1 MFIRRVGTLIDES
14 LYNRCIDLSKDYFDR
29 DYYKYPELQQWAETT
44 RRYIIQV
51 WRLQNQLKYYR
62 DNIDLN
68 NFKNYNHYKYGKSLL
83 ESFIGNVFEDER
95 TWFTSYELMDW
106 LRCNLIFLMK
116 SQFQCIIPCLIE
128 WLDTLNMFL

>member
-1 MFIRRVGTLIDES
+1 MFIRKVGTLIDES

-68 NFKNYNHYKYGKSLL
+68 NFKNYNHYKYGKSIL
-83 ESFIGNVFEDER
+83 ESFIGNVF
-95 TWFTSYELMDW
+95 DW
-106 LRCNLIFLMK
+106 KFIDYSNNVTYTHNIKHKYAK
-116 SQFQCIIPCLIE
+116 SR
-128 WLDTLNMFL
+128 

>member
-51 WRLQNQLKYYR
+51 WRLQNQLKYYK

-68 NFKNYNHYKYGKSLL
+68 NFKNYNHYKSENLFQRVL
-83 ESFIGNVFEDER
+83 QEMFLIGN
-95 TWFTSYELMDW
+95 L
-106 LRCNLIFLMK
+106 
-116 SQFQCIIPCLIE
+116 QIISI
-128 WLDTLNMFL
+128 M

>member
-14 LYNRCIDLSKDYFDR
+14 LYNRCIDLSKDYFDK

-51 WRLQNQLKYYR
+51 WRLQNQLKYYKN
-62 DNIDLN
+62 NIDLN

-83 ESFIGNVFEDER
+83 KSFIGNVF
-95 TWFTSYELMDW
+95 DW
-106 LRCNLIFLMK
+106 KFIDYSNNVTYTHNIKHKYAKNR
-116 SQFQCIIPCLIE
+116 
-128 WLDTLNMFL
+128 